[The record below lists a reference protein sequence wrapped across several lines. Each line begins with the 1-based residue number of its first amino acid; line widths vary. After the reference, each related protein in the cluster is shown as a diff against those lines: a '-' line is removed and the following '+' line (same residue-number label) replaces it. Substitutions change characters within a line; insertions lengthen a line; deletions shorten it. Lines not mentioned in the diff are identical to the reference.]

1 VEAISMKRFFKLLSY
16 LVPYKWFVAQN
27 IVYNILGA
35 FFALFSFAMV
45 IPFLR
50 VLFNN
55 QPLVAEPEHFAL
67 NADYFMHMLNY
78 YMSRIMTS
86 QGQSG
91 ALILVSILVVVF
103 SLLKNGFIFG
113 ANYVLAPIRAFVVRD
128 IRNDIYHK
136 VLRLP
141 LSYYTE
147 ARKGDV
153 IARVSNDV
161 QEVET
166 SIMSSLQM
174 IFRDPITIVIYL
186 VFLFSIS
193 FKLTLFVVVIL
204 PIAGILIGRIARS
217 LRKTSFR
224 GQQRLGELLALLEE
238 TLSGLRII
246 KAFNGEGQMKQKFT
260 DTNQRFSL
268 LLRKTIRRRY
278 LASPF
283 SEFLGTIVLMIIM
296 AYGGALVLSGG
307 TSLNGENLIFFL
319 IIFSQVITPAK
330 NFSTAYFNI
339 QKGMASVD
347 RIDQLLE
354 ADLKIEEKPDALPV
368 DKFRE
373 SIEYRNVSF
382 KYDKEYVLKDVSF
395 TIKKGETIA
404 LVGKSGAGKSTLVD
418 LLPRFMDVTEGE
430 ILIDGIPVTDYRL
443 KPLRKLMGIVS
454 QQSILFNDTFR
465 NNIAFG
471 SNGSSDDELIKNAAQ
486 VANAHEF
493 IMETEQG
500 YDAGVGE
507 GGGKLSGGQK
517 QRISIARAVMANPP
531 ILILDEATSALD
543 TESERLV
550 QDAII
555 NLMKNRTSIV
565 IAHRLSTIK
574 HADQILVI
582 DEGRIVER
590 GTHNELIGKEDGLYQ
605 KLHAMQ
611 MF

>member
-1 VEAISMKRFFKLLSY
+1 MRRFISLLKY

-27 IVYNILGA
+27 IIYNILGA

-55 QPLVAEPEHFAL
+55 QPLITETAHFEL
-67 NADYFMHMLNY
+67 STDYFMHMLNY
-78 YMSRIMTS
+78 YMSRIMTAR
-86 QGQSG
+86 GQAG
-91 ALILVSILVVVF
+91 ALFLVSIMVVGF
-103 SLLKNGFIFG
+103 SLLKNGFLFA
-113 ANYVLAPIRAFVVRD
+113 ANNVLAPIRAFVVRD
-128 IRNDIYHK
+128 MRNDIYQK

-153 IARVSNDV
+153 IARVSSDV

-174 IFRDPITIVIYL
+174 LFRDPITIIIYL

-193 FKLTLFVVVIL
+193 FKLTIFVVIIL
-204 PIAGILIGRIARS
+204 PVTGILIGRIARS

-246 KAFNGEGQMKQKFT
+246 KAFNGEERMTDKFRR
-260 DTNQRFSL
+260 TNNRFSL

-278 LASPF
+278 LASPL

-296 AYGGALVLSGG
+296 AYGGSLVLGG
-307 TSLNGENLIFFL
+307 NNLTGENLIFFL
-319 IIFSQVITPAK
+319 IIFSQVINPAK

-347 RIDQLLE
+347 RIDHLLL
-354 ADLKIEEKPDALPV
+354 ADLKIEERPDAMDV
-368 DKFRE
+368 KEFRE

-382 KYDKEYVLKDVSF
+382 KYDREYVLKDVSF

-418 LLPRFMDVTEGE
+418 LLPRFMDVTEGT
-430 ILIDGIPVTDYRL
+430 ILIDGIPVKDYRI
-443 KPLRKLMGIVS
+443 KPLRKMMGVVS
-454 QQSILFNDTFR
+454 QESILFNDTYR

-471 SNGSSDDELIKNAAQ
+471 SNGAYDEDQIINAAR
-486 VANAHEF
+486 VANAHDF
-493 IMETEQG
+493 IMEGEGG

-507 GGGKLSGGQK
+507 GGTKLSGGQK

-574 HADQILVI
+574 HADLILVI
-582 DEGRIVER
+582 DEGRIVEQ
-590 GTHNELIGKEDGLYQ
+590 GTHSELIGKEDGLYQ
-605 KLHAMQ
+605 KLHNMQ

>member
-1 VEAISMKRFFKLLSY
+1 MRRFFKLLQY
-16 LVPYKWFVAQN
+16 LIPYKWFVVQN
-27 IVYNILGA
+27 VSYNILGA
-35 FFALFSFAMV
+35 FFSLFSFAMV

-55 QPLVAEPEHFAL
+55 QPMVADTMQFEL
-67 NADYFMHMLNY
+67 STDYFMHMLNY
-78 YMSRIMTS
+78 YMSQIMTKH
-86 QGQSG
+86 GQTG
-91 ALILVSILVVVF
+91 ALILVSTLVVAF
-103 SLLKNGFIFG
+103 SLLKNGFLFF
-113 ANYVLAPIRAFVVRD
+113 ANFVLAPIRAYVVRD
-128 IRNDIYHK
+128 MRNEIYRK
-136 VLRLP
+136 ILRLP

-153 IARVSNDV
+153 MARISSDV
-161 QEVET
+161 QEVEA

-174 IFRDPITIVIYL
+174 LFRDPITIIIYL
-186 VFLFSIS
+186 VFLFTISI
-193 FKLTLFVVVIL
+193 KLTLFVLITL
-204 PIAGILIGRIARS
+204 PVTGILIARVARK
-217 LRKTSFR
+217 LRRTTFK

-246 KAFNGEGQMKQKFT
+246 KAFNGEEKMTEKFAH
-260 DTNQRFSL
+260 TNNRFAL
-268 LLRKTIRRRY
+268 LLRKVARRRY
-278 LASPF
+278 LAGPI
-283 SEFLGTIVLMIIM
+283 SEFLSTIVLMIIM
-296 AYGGALVLSGG
+296 AYGGSLVLSGG
-307 TSLNGENLIFFL
+307 NHLTGENLIFFL
-319 IIFSQVITPAK
+319 IIFSQIIPPAK
-330 NFSTAYFNI
+330 NFTTAYFNI

-347 RIDQLLE
+347 RIDHLMK
-354 ADLKIEEKPDALPV
+354 ADSKIREKKNAVPV
-368 DKFRE
+368 DTFKE

-382 KYDKEYVLKDVSF
+382 KYEKEYVLRNVSF

-404 LVGKSGAGKSTLVD
+404 LVGKSGSGKSTLVD
-418 LLPRFMDVTEGE
+418 LLPRFMDVTDGE
-430 ILIDGIPVTDYRL
+430 ILIDGIPVQDYAI
-443 KPLRKLMGIVS
+443 KPLRRLMGIVS
-454 QQSILFNDTFR
+454 QQSILFNDSFR

-471 SNGSSDDELIKNAAQ
+471 SNGGLDEERIINAAR

-493 IMETEQG
+493 IAEYEEG
-500 YDAGVGE
+500 YDTGVGE

-517 QRISIARAVMANPP
+517 QRVSIARAVMANPP

-574 HADQILVI
+574 HADMILVI

-590 GTHNELIGKEDGLYQ
+590 GTHNELIGKTDGLYQ

>member
-1 VEAISMKRFFKLLSY
+1 MKRFFRLLKY
-16 LVPYKWFVAQN
+16 LLPYKWYVGQN
-27 IVYNILGA
+27 ILYNILGA

-50 VLFNN
+50 VLFQS
-55 QPLVAEPEHFAL
+55 QPLVTEPMDFEFTT
-67 NADYFMHMLNY
+67 DFFMHTLNY
-78 YMSRIMTS
+78 QMARIMELR
-86 QGQSG
+86 GEGG
-91 ALILVSILVVVF
+91 ALILVSILVVIF
-103 SLLKNGFIFG
+103 SLLKNGFLFL
-113 ANYVLAPIRAFVVRD
+113 ANYVLAPIRAFLVRD
-128 IRNDIYHK
+128 IRNEIYQK

-141 LSYYTE
+141 LSFYTE

-153 IARVSNDV
+153 IARISSDV
-161 QEVET
+161 QEIEV
-166 SIMSSLQM
+166 SIISSLQM
-174 IFRDPITIVIYL
+174 LFRDPLTIIIYL

-193 FKLTLFVVVIL
+193 FNLTLFVVVIL
-204 PIAGILIGRIARS
+204 PVAGILIGRIARG
-217 LRKTSFR
+217 LRKTTFK

-246 KAFNGEGQMKQKFT
+246 KAFNGEELMKGKFFK
-260 DTNQRFSL
+260 TNHRYAL
-268 LLRKTIRRRY
+268 LFRKVVRRRY
-278 LASPF
+278 LASPL
-283 SEFLGTIVLMIIM
+283 SEFLGTIVLMVIM
-296 AYGGALVLSGG
+296 AYGGSLVLSGVG
-307 TSLNGENLIFFL
+307 NLNGENLIFFL
-319 IIFSQVITPAK
+319 IIFSQIITPAK
-330 NFSTAYFNI
+330 NFATAWFNI

-347 RIDQLLE
+347 RVDQLLLADNRIVEKADAIE
-354 ADLKIEEKPDALPV
+354 AGPFSD
-368 DKFRE
+368 

-382 KYDKEYVLKDVSF
+382 RYDKEFVLKNISF
-395 TIKKGETIA
+395 TIKKGQTIA
-404 LVGKSGAGKSTLVD
+404 LVGKSGSGKSTLVD

-430 ILIDGIPVTDYRL
+430 ILIDGIPVPNY
-443 KPLRKLMGIVS
+443 KIKSLRKLMGIVS

-465 NNIAFG
+465 NNISFG
-471 SNGSSDDELIKNAAQ
+471 TNGEPEDEQIFNAAK

-493 IMETEQG
+493 IIETEQK
-500 YDAGVGE
+500 YEAGVGE
-507 GGGKLSGGQK
+507 GGSKLSGGQK

-555 NLMKNRTSIV
+555 KLMQNRTSIV

-574 HADQILVI
+574 HADLILVI

-590 GTHNELIGKEDGLYQ
+590 GTHDELVQNQEGLYN